1 LFGKDYMAKKLLLL
15 VMLTIATLGAKAQE
29 LLCDV
34 VVNSDQI
41 QSTDKQLF
49 TEMQTRIEEL
59 MNTQRWGNQSY
70 GAEERIKCRLL
81 INLTEMPQIGMFR
94 ANVQVVSVRPAYG
107 TGYESTLF
115 TFIDKDWMFEYNNAQ
130 LLQYADNNYSSNL
143 TSMLAFYAYLI
154 IGMDN
159 DSFGKMGGGQA
170 FDKARSVVNLA
181 ASQGTNYPGWKA
193 FDSNRNRYW
202 LVDNLQDPQFAGFR
216 EGIYKM
222 HRQGLDMMAENPEK
236 ARKTVLEVLQEV
248 SKLNK
253 QKPGAA
259 IVRSFFEAKSDE
271 LLNMFKTAA
280 PADKQA
286 AYTLLTET
294 DPTNRS
300 KYDQLLKR

>member
-1 LFGKDYMAKKLLLL
+1 MAKKFLLL
-15 VMLTIATLGAKAQE
+15 VLLSITALSTKAQE

-34 VVNSDQI
+34 VINSDQV
-41 QSTDKQLF
+41 QSTDRQLF

-59 MNTQRWGNQSY
+59 MNTQRWTNQNY
-70 GAEERIKCRLL
+70 GPEERIKCRLL
-81 INLTEMPQIGMFR
+81 INLTEMPQIGLFK

-107 TGYESTLF
+107 TGYESSLF
-115 TFIDKDWMFEYNNAQ
+115 SFIDKDWTFEYDNAQ
-130 LLQYADNNYSSNL
+130 ILQYADNNYSSNL
-143 TSMLAFYAYLI
+143 TSMLAFYAYMI

-159 DSFGKMGGGQA
+159 DSFGKMGGGPV

-181 ASQGTNYPGWKA
+181 SSQGANYPGWKA

-202 LVDNLQDPQFAGFR
+202 LIDNLQDPLFAQFR

-222 HRQGLDMMAENPEK
+222 HRQGLDIMATNPDK

-248 SKLNK
+248 QKINK
-253 QKPGAA
+253 QKPGSA

-280 PADKQA
+280 PADKQT
-286 AYTLLTET
+286 AYTLLTEA
-294 DPTNRS
+294 DPTNRT
-300 KYDQLLKR
+300 KYDQLLQR